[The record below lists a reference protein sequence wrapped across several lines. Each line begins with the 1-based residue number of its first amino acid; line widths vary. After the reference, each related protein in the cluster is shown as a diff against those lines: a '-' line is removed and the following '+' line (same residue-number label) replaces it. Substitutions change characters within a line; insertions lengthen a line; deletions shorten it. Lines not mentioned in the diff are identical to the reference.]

1 MKKTILAAAVLLSLS
16 MGSQVLAE
24 TRHNEITKVADYL
37 YEITYTD
44 YDYAD
49 YLKEIH
55 KIAAKPAFGCSSVH
69 NGQFFGRNFD
79 FFFDENPEFVIH
91 VPKAKNRFASVGV
104 AINLIAKNIEDYT
117 KMPHAYTILPWETL
131 DGINE
136 NGVAANI
143 NVCPAE
149 DLELYIAKEGTDP
162 KKPTLYLSNMVRY
175 VLDNAKTAKHGVE
188 LLKKKNII
196 QDFAIL
202 CPDSQE
208 MQNYGLH
215 IMIADAKEQYI
226 VEWRDNKMYY
236 TNNEPI
242 MTNFFNTLPAYTPHA
257 QGTERYDI
265 LKKNYYS
272 AGASMEAMANLMRK
286 VQFYQAYDKNTENF
300 WYSDQ
305 LGYWDALGTDFTHEV
320 LSDNPNLRKKLRSHV
335 LETMPFRRNT
345 PDVWQTVSTSVYD
358 LKNLKLRLFI
368 QENYDKYYE
377 YSL

>member
-1 MKKTILAAAVLLSLS
+1 MKKSILAAAVLLVLS

-24 TRHNEITKVADYL
+24 TKHGEITKVTDYL

-49 YLKEIH
+49 YLKEMP
-55 KIAAKPAFGCSSVH
+55 KMAAKPAFGCSSVH
-69 NGQFFGRNFD
+69 NGQFYGRNMD
-79 FFFDENPEFVIH
+79 FYFDENPEFVIR

-104 AINLIAKNIEDYT
+104 ALNFVAKNIEDYA
-117 KMPHAYTILPWETL
+117 KNPLAYTTLPWETL

-143 NVCPAE
+143 NVCPAN
-149 DLELYIAKEGTDP
+149 DLKLYIAKEGTNP
-162 KKPTLYLSNMVRY
+162 KKQPLYLSNIVRY
-175 VLDNAKTAKHGVE
+175 VLDNAKTAKHGME
-188 LLKKKNII
+188 LLENRNIV
-196 QDFAIL
+196 QDFSIL
-202 CPDSQE
+202 YPDSKE
-208 MQNYGLH
+208 MQSYGLH
-215 IMIADAKEQYI
+215 IMIADEKEQYI

-236 TNNEPI
+236 TKDDPI
-242 MTNFFNTLPAYTPHA
+242 MTNFFNTLPGYTPHA

-272 AGASMEAMANLMRK
+272 GGASMEAMTNLMRK

-305 LGYWDALGTDFTHEV
+305 LGYWDALGIDFTHE
-320 LSDNPNLRKKLRSHV
+320 LLATNPNLRKKLRNHI
-335 LETMPFRRNT
+335 LKNMPFRRNT
-345 PDVWQTVSTSVYD
+345 PDVWQTVNTSVYD
-358 LKNLKLRLFI
+358 LKNLKLRLFV